1 MLVVNLLFA
10 VVGAVVLVAAIEDGL
25 SVGVTVVIRVV
36 LAVTRVDSVFKRV
49 FMQQCVVML
58 FAQLLCPQT
67 SEPSHSESAPQSPSP
82 SRHGVILQY
91 LEQ

>member
-1 MLVVNLLFA
+1 MLNLLFV
-10 VVGAVVLVAAIEDGL
+10 VVGAVVLVAAVGEDGL
-25 SVGVTVVIRVV
+25 SLGVIVVIRVV
-36 LAVTRVDSVFKRV
+36 VVVTGVDSAFMRV
-49 FMQQCVVML
+49 FMQQRVAML

-82 SRHGVILQY
+82 SKHGVILQY